1 MVFPGRLSTG
11 CYVCRRRK
19 VKCDGAR
26 PACRRCVTQG
36 RQCTGYPDAFAFRE
50 YKATKEPQAGKA
62 AVRKRTKRTTDGE
75 QPANGST
82 SPSAAVSDQDGTDTR
97 LIPTKSP
104 STPPSP
110 PAAITPC
117 LEWQSLCYFFHQHVL
132 PTEKSPCEGHLA
144 FLPELY
150 QEKGNDPSLS
160 HAILSVSYLSLF
172 NTARVNEL
180 YVNARK
186 HYGVA
191 LKSLTA
197 SLSNRETSTQDET
210 FAAALFLS
218 MFMDLSGERQGAV
231 NPHIPGICSLMHL
244 RGRPERSSKYARKLF
259 GWAFTQIQIQA
270 VANNQFAY
278 ACLPAS
284 INMAYNPDY
293 VLRSGIITSMISEFC
308 QGASEFRRTEHN
320 YPPTARAR
328 LLHSILGRAYFIME
342 QINIWD
348 EAVPQHWKRQF
359 AVPGMGQVNHAEQA
373 ASRDPWTPCFLAV
386 VQAAQILYLVHVFEC
401 WEKFVP
407 FASAINDEHIEDFPV
422 ETFSGI
428 DDRIRSLIEVIC
440 DTVTYTL
447 GHVTPNHEFQ
457 LHPNSKLANGY
468 TLLWPMWVVV
478 NSGLATADQ
487 LTLCR
492 LALECVGSTMGYRLA
507 SVLCADSR
515 PEEPRSSILE
525 QSPMTRSLTAVQ

>member
-1 MVFPGRLSTG
+1 MVSLPISTG
-11 CYVCRRRK
+11 VNRHRLL
-19 VKCDGAR
+19 
-26 PACRRCVTQG
+26 
-36 RQCTGYPDAFAFRE
+36 
-50 YKATKEPQAGKA
+50 TKPQ
-62 AVRKRTKRTTDGE
+62 
-75 QPANGST
+75 
-82 SPSAAVSDQDGTDTR
+82 
-97 LIPTKSP
+97 
-104 STPPSP
+104 
-110 PAAITPC
+110 
-117 LEWQSLCYFFHQHVL
+117 
-132 PTEKSPCEGHLA
+132 
-144 FLPELY
+144 
-150 QEKGNDPSLS
+150 
-160 HAILSVSYLSLF
+160 
-172 NTARVNEL
+172 
-180 YVNARK
+180 
-186 HYGVA
+186 
-191 LKSLTA
+191 
-197 SLSNRETSTQDET
+197 
-210 FAAALFLS
+210 
-218 MFMDLSGERQGAV
+218 DLSGERQGAV

-259 GWAFTQIQIQA
+259 GWAFTQIVSQTTVFTKAVVDLVCTLQQIQA

-308 QGASEFRRTEHN
+308 HGASEFRRTEHN

-342 QINIWD
+342 QISIWD

-401 WEKFVP
+401 WEKYVP
-407 FASAINDEHIEDFPV
+407 FASAINDEHIEYFPV

-507 SVLCADSR
+507 SVLCADGR
-515 PEEPRSSILE
+515 QEEPRSRILE
-525 QSPMTRSLTAVQ
+525 QSSMTRSLTAVQ

>member
-62 AVRKRTKRTTDGE
+62 AARKRTKKSTDGE
-75 QPANGST
+75 QPASGST

-150 QEKGNDPSLS
+150 QEKGNDPSLR

-191 LKSLTA
+191 LKSLTT
-197 SLSNRETSTQDET
+197 SLSNKETSTQDET

-308 QGASEFRRTEHN
+308 HGASEFRRTEHN

-342 QINIWD
+342 QISIWD

-401 WEKFVP
+401 WEKYVP
-407 FASAINDEHIEDFPV
+407 FASAINDEHIEYFPV

-507 SVLCADSR
+507 SVLCADGR
-515 PEEPRSSILE
+515 QEEPRSRILE
-525 QSPMTRSLTAVQ
+525 QSSMTRSLTAVQ